1 MNVRRKGTTFRS
13 LLAIF
18 CMLAAVPGDTLAV
31 TSSAWQA
38 TASSPQSQTPKMR
51 PEQLDSLIAP
61 LVSGPAAGADACGLH
76 VSS

>member
-1 MNVRRKGTTFRS
+1 MNVRRKGATFRS
-13 LLAIF
+13 LLAIV
-18 CMLAAVPGDTLAV
+18 CMLAVVPGDTLAV

-38 TASSPQSQTPKMR
+38 TASSPQSQTPKTP
-51 PEQLDSLIAP
+51 PEQLDSLVAP